1 MIYLIRNTLMFCIYC
16 SIIILGYL
24 FACHING
31 FRNVNADL
39 YFDALNNY
47 LLKKMYHISLL
58 FYQEILMVQCIFRK
72 DIKASKTF

>member
-1 MIYLIRNTLMFCIYC
+1 MIYLFRNTLMFCIYS
-16 SIIILGYL
+16 SIFILGYL

-47 LLKKMYHISLL
+47 LLKR
-58 FYQEILMVQCIFRK
+58 CTIFPYFL
-72 DIKASKTF
+72 SGNLNGSMHF